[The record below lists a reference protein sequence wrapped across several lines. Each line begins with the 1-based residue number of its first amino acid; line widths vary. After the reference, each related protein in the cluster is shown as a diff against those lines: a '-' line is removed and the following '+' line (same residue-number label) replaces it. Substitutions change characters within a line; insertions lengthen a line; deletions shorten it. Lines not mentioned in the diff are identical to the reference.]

1 MKYKL
6 IALDIDGT
14 IRNTENPVSIR
25 TIKIIKEIVD
35 LGVHIVVATGRTF
48 KSAKNI
54 LNGISGINYIVPFQG
69 SQVVDLNNDK
79 IKWHSPLASFM
90 LNDALDQLEN
100 YSGFEIMVNC
110 NGQIFVSNLTNE
122 MSSYGKR
129 NNMDMT
135 YIDDLRNLST
145 KNPDRIVIL
154 GERSK
159 IQELESDLKCEFK
172 TDLYITRSLP
182 YFCEILHPNSGKDK
196 GLAWICEQLK
206 INKSETIAFG
216 NGYND
221 LQMIEW
227 VEMGVA
233 VKNSV
238 PEVINVANKL
248 APSIENDGVASVLEE
263 FLELGYFFK

>member
-1 MKYKL
+1 MK
-6 IALDIDGT
+6 
-14 IRNTENPVSIR
+14 
-25 TIKIIKEIVD
+25 
-35 LGVHIVVATGRTF
+35 
-48 KSAKNI
+48 
-54 LNGISGINYIVPFQG
+54 
-69 SQVVDLNNDK
+69 
-79 IKWHSPLASFM
+79 
-90 LNDALDQLEN
+90 
-100 YSGFEIMVNC
+100 
-110 NGQIFVSNLTNE
+110 
-122 MSSYGKR
+122 SYGKR
-129 NNMDMT
+129 NNMDIT
-135 YIDDLRNLST
+135 YIDNLRNLAT
-145 KNPDRIVIL
+145 KNPDRIVVL

-159 IQELESDLKCEFK
+159 IQELESDLQCEFK

-182 YFCEILHPNSGKDK
+182 YFCEILHPNSWKDK

-206 INKSETIAFG
+206 INQSETIAFG

-263 FLELGYFFK
+263 FLELGYFFI